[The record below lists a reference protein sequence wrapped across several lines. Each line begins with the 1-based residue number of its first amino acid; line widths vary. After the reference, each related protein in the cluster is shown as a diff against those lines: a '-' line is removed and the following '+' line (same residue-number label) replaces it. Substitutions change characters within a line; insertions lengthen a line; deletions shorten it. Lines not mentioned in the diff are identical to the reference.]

1 MIYALFDTPV
11 STGSAHAAS
20 EPPVD
25 GVPAIYS
32 FTGMLRTR
40 GYSWFA
46 SALQPASLAAH
57 IASLPPAEHLALM
70 AKFHYMTS
78 VTVTMKDE
86 PERSR
91 VEREADLLKLER
103 EPMSYDRLLLY
114 SDHTSGGNSFG
125 VDRARGVTDPTG
137 RVFGSSNV
145 YVA

>member
-1 MIYALFDTPV
+1 
-11 STGSAHAAS
+11 
-20 EPPVD
+20 
-25 GVPAIYS
+25 
-32 FTGMLRTR
+32 
-40 GYSWFA
+40 
-46 SALQPASLAAH
+46 
-57 IASLPPAEHLALM
+57 M

-125 VDRARGVTDPTG
+125 VDRASGVTDPTG

-145 YVA
+145 YVADSSLFPSALGVSPSWTIMALARLVARQLAAS